1 MGVDGTVLEAVRT
14 AHNVNKVIC
23 EFLGDTS
30 QVDWYDAPQAIKD
43 SAMAGVQE
51 VLDNPEITSEG
62 LHNKWMGF
70 KKSQGYVYGEVK
82 DDAQKTHPCMI
93 PYSDLPKEQQ
103 LKDKVF
109 RTVVLS
115 LVGDKM

>member
-1 MGVDGTVLEAVRT
+1 MGIEVTVLEAART

-23 EFLGDTS
+23 EFFEDNS
-30 QVDWYDAPQAIKD
+30 QVDWYDAPQEIKD
-43 SAMAGVQE
+43 IAMAGVQAI
-51 VLDNPEITSEG
+51 LDNPEITSED

-70 KKSQGYVYGEVK
+70 KKSQGYVFGEVK
-82 DDAQKTHPCMI
+82 DDVQKTHPCMVA
-93 PYSDLPKEQQ
+93 YKDLPKEQQ